1 MPSGG
6 GDLLASPVFAAVGGV
21 RLWDLHSR
29 NICRR
34 GSQFSRVR
42 ALSGSNF
49 ILSCVAGLITDGR
62 GRMRGLERGRTDV
75 SASWYCLNILRGSA
89 DSKYT
94 RNEEGNTALNVFEV
108 YLFKVNPNIK
118 ANLSELG
125 PQLV

>member
-1 MPSGG
+1 MPSGC
-6 GDLLASPVFAAVGGV
+6 GDLLASPFFAAVGGV

-34 GSQFSRVR
+34 GSWFSRVG

-49 ILSCVAGLITDGR
+49 ILSWVAGLITDGR
-62 GRMRGLERGRTDV
+62 GRIRGLERGRTDI

-94 RNEEGNTALNVFEV
+94 RNEEGKTALNVFEV

-118 ANLSELG
+118 ANLF
-125 PQLV
+125 